1 MKIVIVEDEH
11 LASSYLKS
19 ILQQQSIISITDI
32 TVLKSVKDSVAFFAT
47 NTVDL
52 AFMDIHLGDGKSL
65 DIFEQAPVSCP
76 VIFITAYDSYA
87 VKVFKHFTIDYL
99 LKPYEEE
106 ELLEAL
112 IKYKNIKE
120 TFNTNLIVESLVEI
134 ENQSSIQH
142 HFLVS
147 HRDKLI
153 SINDTSIS
161 YFFATGKHM
170 FIYTNSGSSYLYNS
184 NLTDLINK
192 LSPALFFKINR
203 KYIIN
208 RHHIKQIIKHS
219 SQKIEILLNVSV
231 PDTEP
236 IILSKKEINH
246 FKNWLDS

>member
-1 MKIVIVEDEH
+1 MKVVIIEDEH

-19 ILQQQSIISITDI
+19 ILEQQNIISINEI
-32 TVLKSVKDSVAFFAT
+32 TVLKSVKDAVAFFKV

-65 DIFEQAPVSCP
+65 DIFEQAIVSCP

-106 ELLEAL
+106 ELHEAL
-112 IKYKNIKE
+112 LKYKNIKE

-134 ENQSSIQH
+134 ENQSSVQQ
-142 HFLVS
+142 HFLVN
-147 HRDKLI
+147 HRDKLL
-153 SINDTSIS
+153 SINDTSIT
-161 YFFATGKHM
+161 YFYATGKHL
-170 FIYTNSGSSYLYNS
+170 FIYTDSGSNYLYNS
-184 NLTDLINK
+184 NLKDLINK
-192 LSPALFFKINR
+192 LNPDLFFKINR

-208 RHHIKQIIKHS
+208 RHHIQEIIKHS
-219 SQKIEILLNVSV
+219 SQKIEILLNVAI

-236 IILSKKEINH
+236 IILSKKEINN

>member
-1 MKIVIVEDEH
+1 MKIVIIEDEH

-19 ILQQQSIISITDI
+19 ILEQQTIISISEI
-32 TVLKSVKDSVAFFAT
+32 SVVKSVKDAVAFFKI

-65 DIFEQAPVSCP
+65 DIFEQTLVSCP

-112 IKYKNIKE
+112 MKYKNIKE

-134 ENQSSIQH
+134 ENQSNIQH

-153 SINDTSIS
+153 SVNDTAIT

-170 FIYTNSGSSYLYNS
+170 FIYTNSGNSYLYNS
-184 NLTDLINK
+184 NLTDVINK
-192 LSPALFFKINR
+192 LDPVLFFKVNR

-208 RHHIKQIIKHS
+208 RHHIQEIIKHS
-219 SQKIEILLNVSV
+219 SQKIELLLNVSI
-231 PDTEP
+231 PDSEP
-236 IILSKKEINH
+236 IILSKKEINN

>member
-1 MKIVIVEDEH
+1 MKIVIIEDEH
-11 LASSYLKS
+11 LASNYLKS
-19 ILQQQSIISITDI
+19 ILEQQNILLINEI
-32 TVLKSVKDSVAFFAT
+32 TVVKSVKDAVAFFKV

-65 DIFEQAPVSCP
+65 DIFEQTTISCP

-112 IKYKNIKE
+112 SKYKNIKE
-120 TFNTNLIVESLVEI
+120 TFNPNPIVESLVEI
-134 ENQSSIQH
+134 ENQSHVQH

-153 SINDTSIS
+153 SINDISIT
-161 YFFATGKHM
+161 YFYATGKHM

-184 NLTDLINK
+184 NLKDLINK
-192 LSPALFFKINR
+192 LDPALFFKINR

-208 RHHIKQIIKHS
+208 RHHIQEIIKHS
-219 SQKIEILLNVSV
+219 SQKIEILLNVSL
-231 PDTEP
+231 PDNEP
-236 IILSKKEINH
+236 VILSKKEINN

>member
-1 MKIVIVEDEH
+1 MKIVIIEDEH

-19 ILQQQSIISITDI
+19 ILEQQTIISISEI
-32 TVLKSVKDSVAFFAT
+32 SVVKSVKDAVAFFKI

-65 DIFEQAPVSCP
+65 DIFEQTLVSCP

-112 IKYKNIKE
+112 MKYKNIKE

-134 ENQSSIQH
+134 ENQSNIQH

-153 SINDTSIS
+153 SVNDTAIT
-161 YFFATGKHM
+161 YFFATGKHL
-170 FIYTNSGSSYLYNS
+170 FIYTNSGNSYLYNS
-184 NLTDLINK
+184 NLKDLINK
-192 LSPALFFKINR
+192 LNPILFFKVNR

-208 RHHIKQIIKHS
+208 RHHIQEIIKHS
-219 SQKIEILLNVSV
+219 SQKIEMLLNVSV
-231 PDTEP
+231 PDSEP
-236 IILSKKEINH
+236 IILSKKEINN

>member
-1 MKIVIVEDEH
+1 MKIVIIEDEH

-19 ILQQQSIISITDI
+19 ILQKQSIISISEI
-32 TVLKSVKDSVAFFAT
+32 TIVKSVKDAVVFFKS

-106 ELLEAL
+106 ELYEAL

-134 ENQSSIQH
+134 ENQNSVQH
-142 HFLVS
+142 HFLVN
-147 HRDKLI
+147 HRDKLL

-161 YFFATGKHM
+161 YFFATGKHL
-170 FIYTNSGSSYLYNS
+170 FIYTNTGGSYLYNS
-184 NLTDLINK
+184 NLKDLVNK
-192 LSPALFFKINR
+192 LNPAIFFKINR

-208 RHHIKQIIKHS
+208 RHHIQEIIKHS
-219 SQKIEILLNVSV
+219 SQKIEILLNVAI

-236 IILSKKEINH
+236 IILSKKEINN

>member
-1 MKIVIVEDEH
+1 MKIVIIEDEH

-19 ILQQQSIISITDI
+19 ILEQQTIISISEI
-32 TVLKSVKDSVAFFAT
+32 SVLKSVRDAVAFFKT

-65 DIFEQAPVSCP
+65 DIFEQTLVSCP

-112 IKYKNIKE
+112 IKYKSIKE

-134 ENQSSIQH
+134 ENQSNIQH
-142 HFLVS
+142 HFLVN

-153 SINDTSIS
+153 SINDTAIT

-170 FIYTNSGSSYLYNS
+170 FIYTNSGNSYLYNS

-192 LSPALFFKINR
+192 LDPVLFFKVNR

-208 RHHIKQIIKHS
+208 RHHIQEIIKHS
-219 SQKIEILLNVSV
+219 SQKIELLLNVSI
-231 PDTEP
+231 PENEP
-236 IILSKKEINH
+236 IILSKKEINN

>member
-1 MKIVIVEDEH
+1 MKVVIIEDEH

-19 ILQQQSIISITDI
+19 ILEQQNIISINEI
-32 TVLKSVKDSVAFFAT
+32 TVVKSVKDAVAFFKV

-65 DIFEQAPVSCP
+65 DIFEQAIVSCP

-106 ELLEAL
+106 ELHEAL
-112 IKYKNIKE
+112 LKYKNIKE

-134 ENQSSIQH
+134 ENQSSVQH
-142 HFLVS
+142 HFLVN
-147 HRDKLI
+147 HRDKLL
-153 SINDTSIS
+153 SINDTSIT
-161 YFFATGKHM
+161 YFYATGKHLY
-170 FIYTNSGSSYLYNS
+170 IYTNSGSSYLYNS
-184 NLTDLINK
+184 NLKDLINK
-192 LSPALFFKINR
+192 LNPDIFFKINR

-208 RHHIKQIIKHS
+208 RHHIQEIIKHS
-219 SQKIEILLNVSV
+219 SQKIEILLNVV
-231 PDTEP
+231 LPDNEP
-236 IILSKKEINH
+236 IILSKKEINN

>member
-1 MKIVIVEDEH
+1 MKIVIIEDEH

-19 ILQQQSIISITDI
+19 ILEQQNIISINEI
-32 TVLKSVKDSVAFFAT
+32 TILKSVKDAVAFFKE

-65 DIFEQAPVSCP
+65 DIFEQATVSCP

-112 IKYKNIKE
+112 LKYKNIKE
-120 TFNTNLIVESLVEI
+120 SFNTNLVVESLVEI
-134 ENQSSIQH
+134 ENQNNIQH

-153 SINDTSIS
+153 SINDTSIT

-184 NLTDLINK
+184 NLTDLIGK
-192 LSPALFFKINR
+192 LYPVLFFKVNR

-208 RHHIKQIIKHS
+208 RHHIQ
-219 SQKIEILLNVSV
+219 EIV
-231 PDTEP
+231 
-236 IILSKKEINH
+236 
-246 FKNWLDS
+246 

>member
-1 MKIVIVEDEH
+1 MKVVIIEDEH

-19 ILQQQSIISITDI
+19 ILEQQSIISINEI
-32 TVLKSVKDSVAFFAT
+32 TVLKSVKDAVAFFKV

-65 DIFEQAPVSCP
+65 DIFEQAIVSCP

-106 ELLEAL
+106 ELHEAL
-112 IKYKNIKE
+112 LKYKNIKE

-134 ENQSSIQH
+134 ENQSSVQQ
-142 HFLVS
+142 HFLVN
-147 HRDKLI
+147 HRDKLL
-153 SINDTSIS
+153 SINDTSIT
-161 YFFATGKHM
+161 YFYATGKHL
-170 FIYTNSGSSYLYNS
+170 FIYTDSGSNYLYNS
-184 NLTDLINK
+184 NLKDLINK
-192 LSPALFFKINR
+192 LNPDLFFKINR

-208 RHHIKQIIKHS
+208 RHHIQEIIKHS
-219 SQKIEILLNVSV
+219 SQKIEILLNVV
-231 PDTEP
+231 LPDNEH
-236 IILSKKEINH
+236 IILSKKEINN

>member
-1 MKIVIVEDEH
+1 MKIVIIEDEH

-19 ILQQQSIISITDI
+19 ILEQQSIISISEI
-32 TVLKSVKDSVAFFAT
+32 TVLKSVKDAVAFFT
-47 NTVDL
+47 KNSVDL

-65 DIFEQAPVSCP
+65 DIFEQATVSCP

-106 ELLEAL
+106 ELHEAL
-112 IKYKNIKE
+112 VKYKNIKE

-134 ENQSSIQH
+134 ENQSSVQH
-142 HFLVS
+142 HFLVN
-147 HRDKLI
+147 HRDKLL
-153 SINDTSIS
+153 SINDTSIT
-161 YFFATGKHM
+161 YFYATGKHM

-184 NLTDLINK
+184 NLKDLVNK
-192 LSPALFFKINR
+192 LNPALFFKINR

-208 RHHIKQIIKHS
+208 RHHIQEIIKHS
-219 SQKIEILLNVSV
+219 SQKIEILLNVAI
-231 PDTEP
+231 PDSEP
-236 IILSKKEINH
+236 IILSKKEINN

>member
-1 MKIVIVEDEH
+1 MKIVIIEDEH

-19 ILQQQSIISITDI
+19 ILEQQSIISINEI
-32 TVLKSVKDSVAFFAT
+32 TIVKSVKDAVAFFKV

-99 LKPYEEE
+99 LKPYEED
-106 ELLEAL
+106 ELHEAL
-112 IKYKNIKE
+112 VKYKNIKE

-134 ENQSSIQH
+134 ENQSNIQQ
-142 HFLVS
+142 HFLVN
-147 HRDKLI
+147 HRDKLL
-153 SINDTSIS
+153 SINDSSIT
-161 YFFATGKHM
+161 YFYATGKHM
-170 FIYTNSGSSYLYNS
+170 FIYTDSGSSYLYNS
-184 NLTDLINK
+184 NLKDLISK
-192 LSPALFFKINR
+192 LNPLLFFKINR

-208 RHHIKQIIKHS
+208 RNNIQEIIKHS
-219 SQKIEILLNVSV
+219 SQKIEILLNVAI

-236 IILSKKEINH
+236 IILSKKEINN

>member
-1 MKIVIVEDEH
+1 MKIVIIEDEH

-19 ILQQQSIISITDI
+19 ILEQQAIISINEI
-32 TVLKSVKDSVAFFAT
+32 TVVKSVKDAVAFFKA

-65 DIFEQAPVSCP
+65 DIFEEATISCP

-106 ELLEAL
+106 ELIEAL
-112 IKYKNIKE
+112 VKYKNIKE

-134 ENQSSIQH
+134 ENHNNIQH

-153 SINDTSIS
+153 SIHDTAIT
-161 YFFATGKHM
+161 YFFATGKHL
-170 FIYTNSGSSYLYNS
+170 FIHTSGNSYLYNS
-184 NLTDLINK
+184 NLKDLINK
-192 LSPALFFKINR
+192 LDTVLFFKVNR

-208 RHHIKQIIKHS
+208 RNHIQEIIKHS
-219 SQKIEILLNVSV
+219 SQKIELLLNVSI

-236 IILSKKEINH
+236 IILSKKEINN

>member
-1 MKIVIVEDEH
+1 MKVVIIEDEH

-19 ILQQQSIISITDI
+19 ILEQQSIISINEI
-32 TVLKSVKDSVAFFAT
+32 TVLKSVKDAVAFFKV

-65 DIFEQAPVSCP
+65 DIFEQAIVSCP

-106 ELLEAL
+106 ELHEAL
-112 IKYKNIKE
+112 LKYKNIKE

-134 ENQSSIQH
+134 ENQSSVQQ
-142 HFLVS
+142 HFLVN
-147 HRDKLI
+147 HRDKLL
-153 SINDTSIS
+153 SINDTSIT
-161 YFFATGKHM
+161 YFYATGKHL
-170 FIYTNSGSSYLYNS
+170 FIYTDSGSNYLYNS
-184 NLTDLINK
+184 NLKDLINK
-192 LSPALFFKINR
+192 LNPDIFFKINR

-208 RHHIKQIIKHS
+208 RLHIQEIIKHS
-219 SQKIEILLNVSV
+219 SQKIEILLNVAI

-236 IILSKKEINH
+236 IILSKKEINN

>member
-1 MKIVIVEDEH
+1 MKIVIIEDEH

-19 ILQQQSIISITDI
+19 ILEQQTIISINEI
-32 TVLKSVKDSVAFFAT
+32 TVVKSVKDAVAFFKQH
-47 NTVDL
+47 TVDL

-65 DIFEQAPVSCP
+65 DIFEEATISCP

-112 IKYKNIKE
+112 VKYKNIKE

-134 ENQSSIQH
+134 ENHNNIQH

-153 SINDTSIS
+153 SIHDTAIT
-161 YFFATGKHM
+161 YFFATGKHL
-170 FIYTNSGSSYLYNS
+170 FIHTSGNSYLYNS
-184 NLTDLINK
+184 NLKDLINK
-192 LSPALFFKINR
+192 LDTVLFFKVNR

-208 RHHIKQIIKHS
+208 RNHIQEIIKHS
-219 SQKIEILLNVSV
+219 SQKIELLLNVSI

-236 IILSKKEINH
+236 IILSKKEINN

>member
-1 MKIVIVEDEH
+1 MKIVIIEDEH

-19 ILQQQSIISITDI
+19 ILEQQTIISISEI
-32 TVLKSVKDSVAFFAT
+32 SVVKSVKDAVAFFKI

-65 DIFEQAPVSCP
+65 DIFEQTLVSCP

-112 IKYKNIKE
+112 MKYKNIKE

-134 ENQSSIQH
+134 ENQSNIQH

-153 SINDTSIS
+153 SVNDTAIT

-170 FIYTNSGSSYLYNS
+170 FIYTNSGNSYLYNS
-184 NLTDLINK
+184 NLTDVINK
-192 LSPALFFKINR
+192 LDPVLFFKVNR

-208 RHHIKQIIKHS
+208 RHHIQEIIKHS
-219 SQKIEILLNVSV
+219 SQKIELLLNVSV
-231 PDTEP
+231 PDSEP
-236 IILSKKEINH
+236 IILSKKEINN

>member
-1 MKIVIVEDEH
+1 MKVVIIEDEH

-19 ILQQQSIISITDI
+19 ILEQQTIISINEI
-32 TVLKSVKDSVAFFAT
+32 TVVKSVKDAVAFFKV

-65 DIFEQAPVSCP
+65 DIFEQAIVSCP

-106 ELLEAL
+106 ELHEAL
-112 IKYKNIKE
+112 LKYKNIKE

-134 ENQSSIQH
+134 ENQSSVQH
-142 HFLVS
+142 HFLVN
-147 HRDKLI
+147 HRDKLL
-153 SINDTSIS
+153 SINDTSIT
-161 YFFATGKHM
+161 YFYATGKHL
-170 FIYTNSGSSYLYNS
+170 FIYTDSGSNYLYNS
-184 NLTDLINK
+184 NLKDLINK
-192 LSPALFFKINR
+192 LNPDIFFKINR

-208 RHHIKQIIKHS
+208 RHHIQEIIKHS
-219 SQKIEILLNVSV
+219 SQKIEILLNVAI

-236 IILSKKEINH
+236 IILSKKEINN

>member
-1 MKIVIVEDEH
+1 MKIVIIEDEH

-19 ILQQQSIISITDI
+19 ILQKQSIISITEI
-32 TVLKSVKDSVAFFAT
+32 TIVKSVKDAVVFFKS

-106 ELLEAL
+106 ELYEAL

-134 ENQSSIQH
+134 ENQNSVQH
-142 HFLVS
+142 HFLVN
-147 HRDKLI
+147 HRDKLL

-161 YFFATGKHM
+161 YFFATGKHL
-170 FIYTNSGSSYLYNS
+170 FIYTNTGGSYLYNS
-184 NLTDLINK
+184 NLKDLINK
-192 LSPALFFKINR
+192 LNPAIFFKINR

-208 RHHIKQIIKHS
+208 RHHIQEIVKHS
-219 SQKIEILLNVSV
+219 SQKIEILLNVAV

-236 IILSKKEINH
+236 IILSKKEINN

>member
-1 MKIVIVEDEH
+1 MKVVIIEDEH

-19 ILQQQSIISITDI
+19 ILEQQSIISINEI
-32 TVLKSVKDSVAFFAT
+32 TVLKSVKDAVAFFKV

-65 DIFEQAPVSCP
+65 DIFEQATVSCP

-106 ELLEAL
+106 ELHEAL
-112 IKYKNIKE
+112 LKYKNIKE

-134 ENQSSIQH
+134 ENQSNVQY
-142 HFLVS
+142 HFLVN
-147 HRDKLI
+147 HRDKLL
-153 SINDTSIS
+153 SINDTSIT
-161 YFFATGKHM
+161 YFYATGKHM
-170 FIYTNSGSSYLYNS
+170 YIYTNSGSSYLYNS
-184 NLTDLINK
+184 NLKDLVNK
-192 LSPALFFKINR
+192 LNSVLFFKINR

-208 RHHIKQIIKHS
+208 RHHIQEIIKHS
-219 SQKIEILLNVSV
+219 SQKIEILFNVDV

-236 IILSKKEINH
+236 IILSKKEINN

>member
-1 MKIVIVEDEH
+1 MKIVIIEDEH

-19 ILQQQSIISITDI
+19 ILEQQTIISISQI
-32 TVLKSVKDSVAFFAT
+32 SVVKSVKDAVAFFKI

-65 DIFEQAPVSCP
+65 DIFEQTLVSCP

-134 ENQSSIQH
+134 ENQSNIQH

-153 SINDTSIS
+153 SINDTAIT

-170 FIYTNSGSSYLYNS
+170 FIYTNSGNSYLYNS
-184 NLTDLINK
+184 NLTDVINK
-192 LSPALFFKINR
+192 LDPVLFFKVNR

-208 RHHIKQIIKHS
+208 RHHIQEIIKHS
-219 SQKIEILLNVSV
+219 SQKIELLLHVSI
-231 PDTEP
+231 PDNEP
-236 IILSKKEINH
+236 IILSKKEINN